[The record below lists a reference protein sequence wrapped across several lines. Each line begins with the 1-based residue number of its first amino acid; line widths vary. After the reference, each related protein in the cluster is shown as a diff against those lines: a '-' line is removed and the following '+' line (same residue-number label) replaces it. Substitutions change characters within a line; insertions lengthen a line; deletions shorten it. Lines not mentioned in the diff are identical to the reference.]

1 MPDSDS
7 CSPEVVV
14 FLDLDNNIFQSL
26 RRRPLQQ
33 AEPVAYTA
41 GGLAC
46 SFMSGTQRAFF
57 NWLNST
63 TLVIPNTARD
73 TNTFARVDLPFRSY
87 SICSF
92 GGVILRP
99 DSKVETAWYETI
111 EPQARQAQSLLD
123 GVHALV
129 RESAQKH
136 NFDIRVRLLNDSGL
150 DLYINIRHNQHHPAE
165 LLELAEE
172 IKPQLPPNWTVHHN
186 DNNLAFFPDFL
197 GKEKAARWLLKEI
210 IKPRQNAVIIGSG
223 DSFTDM
229 PMMAMADFALMPC
242 GSQAF
247 AAAHKHAANHF

>member
-14 FLDLDNNIFQSL
+14 FLDLDNNIFQST
-26 RRRPLQQ
+26 RRWPLHQV
-33 AEPVAYTA
+33 EPVGYTA
-41 GGLAC
+41 GGLPC
-46 SFMSGTQRAFF
+46 SFMTGTQRAFF
-57 NWLNST
+57 DWLNNT
-63 TLVIPNTARD
+63 ALVVPNTARD
-73 TNTFARVDLPFRSY
+73 TATFARVDLPFRSY

-99 DSKVETAWYETI
+99 DGKVEEAWYAAI
-111 EPQARQAQSLLD
+111 EPQANKAQSLLD

-129 RESAQKH
+129 LEIAQKRS
-136 NFDIRVRLLNDSGL
+136 FDIRARLLSDHGL
-150 DLYINIRHNQHHPAE
+150 DLYVNIKHNQHHPGE

-172 IKPQLPPNWTVHHN
+172 IKPQLPPSWTVHHN

-229 PMMAMADFALMPC
+229 PLMAMADFALMPC
-242 GSQAF
+242 GSQVF
-247 AAAHKHAANHF
+247 TAAHRHLANHF